1 VFFVAAVSTAR
12 FETSMKLWRYI
23 GPQQLKLEE
32 GDAPHPGSGQV
43 VIRITACGV
52 CATDLKTFARGHPL
66 IPVGAVL
73 GHEIVGVIA
82 ELGADVAGWQIGDRV
97 AVAPYLG
104 CGECYFCQRG
114 HFSLCEKLYE
124 AFIEPGGFAEFARV
138 PARLVQRGMFKLNA
152 DVDDATGALFEPLAC
167 CIHGLSTINLTARDS
182 LLIIGDG
189 TMGLLQAEL
198 ARHIGAKPII
208 VSGVTPTRLER
219 AKRAADAVIDP
230 RATNLV
236 EEVKRL
242 TNGYG
247 VDKVMLSVAD
257 TRLVADALQCVAR
270 GGIVNIFAGLPSKE
284 SLTLSSF
291 RIHYDEVRVL
301 GTFGF
306 GPADFRRA
314 VELVN
319 ARALDLAG
327 IVTRTVRFDNL
338 LDAFQNTSIEHDIKS
353 VMVTT

>member
-1 VFFVAAVSTAR
+1 
-12 FETSMKLWRYI
+12 MKLWRYI

-32 GDAPHPGSGQV
+32 SDAPRPGSGEV
-43 VIRITACGV
+43 VIRITACGI
-52 CATDLKTFARGHPL
+52 CATDLKTFSRGHPL
-66 IPVGAVL
+66 IPIGAVL

-82 ELGADVAGWQIGDRV
+82 EIGAGVSDWQVGERV

-138 PARLVQRGMFKLNA
+138 PPRLVQRGMFKLNIQ
-152 DVDDATGALFEPLAC
+152 VDDATGALFEPLAC
-167 CIHGLSTINLTARDS
+167 CIHGLRALDLTARDS

-198 ARHIGAKPII
+198 ARHIGAKPTI

-219 AKRAADAVIDP
+219 ARRAADAVIDP
-230 RATNLV
+230 RTTNLC

-247 VDKVMLSVAD
+247 ADKVMLSVAD
-257 TRLVADALQCVAR
+257 THLVEDALQCVAR
-270 GGIVNIFAGLPSKE
+270 GGVVNIFAGLPSKE
-284 SLTLSSF
+284 LLTLPSY

-306 GPADFRRA
+306 GPDDFRCG

-319 ARALDLAG
+319 THALNLDG
-327 IVTRTVRFDNL
+327 IVTRLVPFADL
-338 LDAFQNTSIEHDIKS
+338 LNAFRAASPARDIKS
-353 VMVTT
+353 VVVMG

>member
-1 VFFVAAVSTAR
+1 
-12 FETSMKLWRYI
+12 MKLWRYI

-32 GDAPHPGSGQV
+32 SALPHPGSGEV
-43 VIRITACGV
+43 AVRITACGI

-82 ELGADVAGWQIGDRV
+82 ELGAGVSNWQVGDRV

-104 CGECYFCQRG
+104 CGHCYFCQRR

-124 AFIEPGGFAEFARV
+124 AFVEPGGFAEFARV
-138 PARLVQRGMFKLNA
+138 PARLVQHGMFKLSA

-167 CIHGLSTINLTARDS
+167 CIHGLRALDLTARDS

-189 TMGLLQAEL
+189 AMGLLQAEL
-198 ARHIGAKPII
+198 AHHLDAKPII
-208 VSGVTPTRLER
+208 VSGITPSRLAR
-219 AKRAADAVIDP
+219 ARRAADAAIDP
-230 RATNLV
+230 RALDLS

-247 VDKVMLSVAD
+247 ADKVILSVPNS
-257 TRLVADALQCVAR
+257 RLVETALQCATR
-270 GGIVNIFAGLPSKE
+270 GGIINIFAGLPSKE
-284 SLTLSSF
+284 SLNLSSY
-291 RIHYDEVRVL
+291 RVHYDEVRVL

-306 GPADFRRA
+306 GPDDFQQA

-319 ARALDLAG
+319 AHALNLDG
-327 IVTRTVRFDNL
+327 IVTRVVLFDDL
-338 LDAFQNTSIEHDIKS
+338 LNAFQNTSTEHDIKS
-353 VMVTT
+353 VMVTSPSR

>member
-1 VFFVAAVSTAR
+1 
-12 FETSMKLWRYI
+12 MKLWRYI

-32 GDAPHPGSGQV
+32 SDIPHPGSGEV
-43 VIRITACGV
+43 VIRITACGI
-52 CATDLKTFARGHPL
+52 CATDLKTFSRGHPL

-82 ELGADVAGWQIGDRV
+82 ELGASVSDWQVGDRV

-124 AFIEPGGFAEFARV
+124 TFIEPGGFAEFARV
-138 PARLVQRGMFKLNA
+138 PPRLVQHGMFKLGANVN
-152 DVDDATGALFEPLAC
+152 DSIGALFEPLAC
-167 CIHGLSTINLTARDS
+167 CLHGLSAIVLTARDS

-189 TMGLLQAEL
+189 AMGLLQAEIAHYL
-198 ARHIGAKPII
+198 GAKPII
-208 VSGVTPTRLER
+208 ISGITPSRLER
-219 AKRAADAVIDP
+219 AQRATDAVIDP
-230 RATNLV
+230 RATNLI

-247 VDKVMLSVAD
+247 VDKVMLSVPD
-257 TRLVADALQCVAR
+257 PRLVEDALQCAAR
-270 GGIVNIFAGLPSKE
+270 GGIINIFAGLPSKE
-284 SLTLSSF
+284 SLTLSSY

-306 GPADFRRA
+306 GPDDFWRA

-319 ARALDLAG
+319 AHALNLDG
-327 IVTRTVRFDNL
+327 IVTRRVRFDDL
-338 LDAFQNTSIEHDIKS
+338 LDALRTTSPERDIKS
-353 VMVTT
+353 VMVTG